1 MTILK
6 PLGYTAALS
15 VTTLFG
21 LTAATQYV
29 AWQLNF
35 DAALGQPFGYL
46 GRIPWYSPWGIIDWY
61 RWRDQLAIIDT
72 GLFLGLVCIVIPARH
87 FHPVCPAKAPDAWPA
102 DLGNRRRYQARRS
115 PAPQTKRNDP
125 RQIVQ
130 WPAALL

>member
-1 MTILK
+1 MRRSDNRSAISAEYR
-6 PLGYTAALS
+6 GI
-15 VTTLFG
+15 
-21 LTAATQYV
+21 
-29 AWQLNF
+29 
-35 DAALGQPFGYL
+35 
-46 GRIPWYSPWGIIDWY
+46 RPWGIIDWF

-72 GLFLGLVCIVIPARH
+72 GLFLGLVCIVIPFAILIRLVR
-87 FHPVCPAKAPDAWPA
+87 PKRQTLRPT